1 MLTRQRAIALLEAA
15 GASPKRAR
23 GQNFVVDPNTIR
35 KIVRLADINAGDAVV
50 EIGPGLGALTFSLAE
65 AGATVLAV
73 EVDPV
78 MVEVLTEELERVR
91 HEQPEVAQ
99 RISVHQADAMTADWS
114 TLLTGRDHWILV
126 ANLPYNIATP
136 LIADLLDGVPAVDRM
151 LVMVQTE
158 VGQRLCAQ
166 PGNSAYGAV
175 SVKVASWATARI
187 VASVP
192 PTVFLPRPKVNSAL
206 VAITRHSEPVVPP
219 DVDRGALFALV
230 RAGFG
235 QRRKMLR
242 RSLAGRAS
250 PEAFDAAGVAPTA
263 RAEEL
268 GIEAWIRLWR
278 AIERM

>member
-1 MLTRQRAIALLEAA
+1 VLTRQRAIALLEAA

-35 KIVRLADINAGDAVV
+35 KIVRLAEINAGDAVV
-50 EIGPGLGALTFSLAE
+50 EIGPGLGSLTFALAE

-78 MVEVLTEELERVR
+78 MVQVLTEELARVGQ
-91 HEQPEVAQ
+91 EQPDIAD
-99 RISVHQADAMTADWS
+99 RITLHHADAMTADWS
-114 TLLTGRDHWILV
+114 TLLGGCERWILV

-136 LIADLLDGVPAVDRM
+136 LIADLLDGVPALERM
-151 LVMVQTE
+151 LVMVQAE

-166 PGNSAYGAV
+166 AGDSAYGAV

-192 PTVFLPRPKVNSAL
+192 PTVFLPRPNVNSAL
-206 VAITRHSEPVVPP
+206 VAITRHREPVVPP
-219 DVDRGALFALV
+219 DVDRAALFALV

-242 RSLAGRAS
+242 RSLAGRAT
-250 PEAFDAAGVAPTA
+250 PEAFDEAGVAPTA

-278 AIERM
+278 ATERI